1 MLVITVVNLDAT
13 EWQMLET
20 TSIFERNTIVYPLG
34 SNSYKLWSGLMR
46 VHDTTAKGTD
56 QQVNLV
62 LSIILSESDEEMNL
76 SGESY

>member
-1 MLVITVVNLDAT
+1 
-13 EWQMLET
+13 
-20 TSIFERNTIVYPLG
+20 
-34 SNSYKLWSGLMR
+34 MR